1 MKRFLLSAV
10 LILLVAI
17 VNAQTPAAADFSKL
31 NWLEG
36 TWTKKMSKSDRSGFE
51 RWEKLSSSSLKGIGV
66 TMKGNDTLFVEGL
79 QLQPKENALYYVADV
94 AENKGLTWFKIT
106 AIDADGF
113 TCENPAHDFPKKI
126 VYHRTDDK
134 LKVTISG
141 DGKSIDFFF
150 EREKH

>member
-1 MKRFLLSAV
+1 MKQFLLSGL
-10 LILLVAI
+10 LILLMSTVY
-17 VNAQTPAAADFSKL
+17 AQTPTAVDFPKL

-36 TWTKKMSKSDRSGFE
+36 TWTKKVSRPDRSGFE
-51 RWEKLSSSSLKGIGV
+51 RWEKLSPSSLKGIGV

-79 QLQPKENALYYVADV
+79 QLQTKENALYYVADV
-94 AENKGLTWFKIT
+94 AENKSLTWFKVI

-113 TCENPAHDFPKKI
+113 TCEDPEHDFPKKI
-126 VYHRTDDK
+126 VYARTGDT

-150 EREKH
+150 EKKK